1 MESARGSIESSKML
15 SFAYCTCPSP
25 PPISLPPFPKIFLF
39 LCIKQDF
46 PTSRLATIPPP
57 PSLSPLKEM
66 SQMKIKRNSLS
77 PSLHT
82 KSVQFPRSIFRNRKI
97 VRPFFISPWKNTH
110 FFCLRNVSTNFKAD
124 IFYLGNPEIMSVP
137 VFLNVSDETNITF
150 SPPPPSTAFINILVK
165 ALSIFKI
172 GPSYIAQWN
181 HRTNT
186 IGLANAWR
194 QGSTYFPKAR
204 LFGNYKQIII
214 INWNLFFFFDF
225 IVA

>member
-1 MESARGSIESSKML
+1 MGVDVAIGRKAVGLVPFHAHVLVFFHWWEGNHKQWKSCTVVPSTVQHTQTKTTQHKDRHSPPFSSSIMESARGSIESSKML

-57 PSLSPLKEM
+57 PSLSPIKEM

-97 VRPFFISPWKNTH
+97 VRPFLH
-110 FFCLRNVSTNFKAD
+110 
-124 IFYLGNPEIMSVP
+124 
-137 VFLNVSDETNITF
+137 
-150 SPPPPSTAFINILVK
+150 
-165 ALSIFKI
+165 
-172 GPSYIAQWN
+172 
-181 HRTNT
+181 
-186 IGLANAWR
+186 
-194 QGSTYFPKAR
+194 
-204 LFGNYKQIII
+204 
-214 INWNLFFFFDF
+214 
-225 IVA
+225 